1 MSGLNFK
8 FIFLGDLEVEDSLF
22 TEDGKTFR
30 ENAFKKAKYYGDKLG
45 MFSLGEDSGI
55 EISALSDELG
65 LETRRWGAGH
75 DASDQEWVDFFMKRM
90 EREEARGARFMCS
103 ACLYG
108 GGVEEY
114 FDGATE
120 GVITEKLMAPI
131 LKGLP
136 LSSCFL
142 PNGETEVYA
151 ALGGEQKSVISHR
164 GKASRKI
171 RKFLEEI
178 I

>member
-1 MSGLNFK
+1 LFGLNFK
-8 FIFLGDLEVEDSLF
+8 FIFLGDLEVEDSDF
-22 TEDGKTFR
+22 VEDGKTFR
-30 ENAFKKAKYYGDKLG
+30 ENALKKARYYGDKLG

-90 EREEARGARFMCS
+90 EKEEERGARFTCS

-108 GGVEEY
+108 EGIEEY

-120 GVITEKLMAPI
+120 GIITEKLMAPI
-131 LKGLP
+131 LHGLP

-151 ALGGEQKSVISHR
+151 ALGSERKSAISHR

-171 RKFLEEI
+171 RRFLEGI